1 MPITDEKIS
10 DFLDRLADRVPAP
23 GGGAVAALHAAQG
36 AALLGMVARYTTGE
50 RYAAHQVMIGRIIT
64 EVDELR
70 SIALRLAE
78 ADADAFTAVADAYQ
92 LPKSTGDERTA
103 RSAAVAQALV
113 NAAWPPAQVIGV
125 AGMVVDL
132 AEALVGIGN
141 PNVISDVAAA
151 AEAARAAAA
160 TARVNVEINLAG
172 IIDEQT
178 SLEMIAETGKADDI
192 IARAEQVTAAVR
204 EQIRA

>member
-1 MPITDEKIS
+1 
-10 DFLDRLADRVPAP
+10 
-23 GGGAVAALHAAQG
+23 
-36 AALLGMVARYTTGE
+36 
-50 RYAAHQVMIGRIIT
+50 
-64 EVDELR
+64 
-70 SIALRLAE
+70 
-78 ADADAFTAVADAYQ
+78 
-92 LPKSTGDERTA
+92 
-103 RSAAVAQALV
+103 
-113 NAAWPPAQVIGV
+113 
-125 AGMVVDL
+125 MVVDL

-178 SLEMIAETGKADDI
+178 SLEMIAETGRADDI
-192 IARAEQVTAAVR
+192 IARAEQVTANVR